1 MLSFES
7 MLNIF
12 WLNICSSVLGAV
24 GDGDGEDTDALKVGK
39 VPDCLSLNFDSSGAG
54 DAGAF
59 DAIETI
65 SDAVVKDE
73 KDRPTFKSTRRAK
86 IGNVTCS
93 TDVGLGTCMFFVSP
107 AHYLRKAPPNQP
119 TPSETGAIIL

>member
-1 MLSFES
+1 

-93 TDVGLGTCMFFVSP
+93 KELRFGNCMLF
-107 AHYLRKAPPNQP
+107 
-119 TPSETGAIIL
+119 E